1 MYILK
6 LLHANGKVAYDAQ
19 FFDIEEKKLIDGLAT
34 LGNENAAKE
43 QHFRF
48 VRRFRYKF
56 QIKKR
61 IKEVKKII
69 QEHKNPLPI
78 FIIEKIHD

>member
-6 LLHANGKVAYDAQ
+6 LLHITGKVAYDAQ
-19 FFDIEEKKLIDGLAT
+19 FFDNDKKQLIDGLASID
-34 LGNENAAKE
+34 NEHAAKE

-48 VRRFRYKF
+48 VRKFKYKF
-56 QIKKR
+56 QIKRR
-61 IKEVKKII
+61 IKKIKKIL
-69 QEHKNPLPI
+69 QENKNPLPI